1 MREPL
6 FMVLCYWAGAIDDD
20 SWNCCHAWEVT
31 FDLGWRALEMVD

>member
-6 FMVLCYWAGAIDDD
+6 FMVLCYWAGAIDD